1 MFSFARF
8 QQNFDRQK
16 ELQKLLECGDDVKI
30 EQVLDMSE
38 CSEELTGGN
47 KAVELL

>member
-8 QQNFDRQK
+8 QQNFDKQK
-16 ELQKLLECGDDVKI
+16 ALQKLLESGEDVKI

-38 CSEELTGGN
+38 CAEELKGGN
-47 KAVELL
+47 AAVEL